1 VAGPVRE
8 DSFPDAVFDKVLLL
22 AERPVAGFL
31 APDSF
36 LAFLAFLA
44 FLVTGLRTV
53 FFAPLL
59 RTFFGVL
66 RPVFPGDFF
75 FLDLRTVFAMAQ
87 SSEWRWSSAKGSS

>member
-8 DSFPDAVFDKVLLL
+8 DSFPDAAFDKVLLF
-22 AERPVAGFL
+22 AERPVAGFF

-36 LAFLAFLA
+36 LAFVA
-44 FLVTGLRTV
+44 TGLRTV

-66 RPVFPGDFF
+66 RPVFLGDFF

-87 SSEWRWSSAKGSS
+87 SSEWR